1 MKPGRLEAFSDGVLA
16 IVITIMALELSAPLG
31 SELTDLKPLIPKFI
45 SYILSFA
52 YVGIYWNNHHHL
64 FQATQQVNGALL
76 WYNLVL
82 LFMISLIPFSTAWM
96 GQNHFAPL
104 PVASY
109 GINLLL
115 CAMAYALL
123 SKALVKSE
131 GRQSILAK
139 ALHNQSKETISVALY
154 AAGILLAFQWPY
166 LSLAAYFGVA
176 IMWIIPDRRI
186 EQAMHSQSKG
196 PISKD

>member
-1 MKPGRLEAFSDGVLA
+1 
-16 IVITIMALELSAPLG
+16 
-31 SELTDLKPLIPKFI
+31 
-45 SYILSFA
+45 
-52 YVGIYWNNHHHL
+52 
-64 FQATQQVNGALL
+64 
-76 WYNLVL
+76 
-82 LFMISLIPFSTAWM
+82 MISLIPFSTAWM

-186 EQAMHSQSKG
+186 EQAMHSEPKG